1 MSIASMLPAALGS
14 RRMPY
19 PVHLVETARLRDGTP
34 FTIRPVGRC
43 DLRLERT
50 FVAALS
56 PQSRYQRLLSGRKLQ
71 PGELRRLTDID
82 YGHELAL
89 IAVATLDGRE
99 QILGE
104 ARYVRDDSHGA
115 AGAEFAV
122 VIGDRWQGHG
132 LGETLLRRLLRA
144 AADEGIGVMG
154 GITLSENHRMIALA
168 RKLGFRAHREPGDAS
183 VTTLRR
189 DVDDAHVASLAAMP
203 AFDEALLWELAP

>member
-1 MSIASMLPAALGS
+1 MRPAAIVNML
-14 RRMPY
+14 RDPPRMPY

-34 FTIRPVGRC
+34 FTIRPVSRC
-43 DLRLERT
+43 DLRLERS

-82 YGHELAL
+82 YRRELAL
-89 IAVATLDGRE
+89 IAVATVDGRE

-104 ARYVRDDSHGA
+104 ARYVRDDTQGE
-115 AGAEFAV
+115 AGAEFAI

-144 AADEGIGVMG
+144 AADEGIAVVG

-168 RKLGFRAHREPGDAS
+168 RKLGFRAHREAGDAS

-189 DVDDAHVASLAAMP
+189 ELDGARVDAVQDMP
-203 AFDEALLWELAP
+203 AFDEALLWAAA